1 MPIRKLQE
9 MGEGSAAVVVPK
21 EYLRDMD
28 MVREDGQIRDGYARI
43 DRDGERDIS
52 IEVIE
57 E

>member
-1 MPIRKLQE
+1 MPISKLQE

-52 IEVIE
+52 IEVFE